1 MRVKLRLRS
10 GVGQMG
16 ISDSHS
22 HYQGTRRFTV
32 VDLRN

>member
-10 GVGQMG
+10 GMGQLG
-16 ISDSHS
+16 ISHS
-22 HYQGTRRFTV
+22 HSPYQGTRRFTV